1 MKYSIYAEEA
11 KHHNTA
17 VTDCG
22 MFIQFNVKMSRVA
35 PTLRQYLHLCEVGMT
50 ALLGHGQEQPT
61 AVDKVACCRISKY
74 SGVQLM
80 TFEDSVAHIEIY
92 RE

>member
-1 MKYSIYAEEA
+1 MMNYSIYAEEN

-22 MFIQFNVKMSRVA
+22 MFIQFKMSRVA

-50 ALLGHGQEQPT
+50 ALIGTWPGT
-61 AVDKVACCRISKY
+61 TNRS
-74 SGVQLM
+74 
-80 TFEDSVAHIEIY
+80 
-92 RE
+92 